1 MAKPADRLYIGI
13 GGHVVAVN
21 AVSGEEIWRCKLKR
35 SNFITL
41 SVQPNAIYA
50 GAAGQLFCI
59 DPATGT
65 IRWQN
70 RLDGL
75 GTGLIAFSDA
85 ATAVLFG
92 AAIIAAQAA
101 AAGAVAASS

>member
-1 MAKPADRLYIGI
+1 MAKPADRLYLGI
-13 GGHVVAVN
+13 GGHVLAVN
-21 AVSGEEIWRCKLKR
+21 AMTGEEIWRCKLKR
-35 SNFITL
+35 SSFVTL

-50 GAAGQLFCI
+50 GAAGQLLCV

-75 GTGLIAFSDA
+75 GTGLIAFYDA
-85 ATAVLFG
+85 TTAVLFG
-92 AAIIAAQAA
+92 AAIIAAQSAA
-101 AAGAVAASS
+101 ATAAIASS

>member
-1 MAKPADRLYIGI
+1 MAKPSDRLYIGI
-13 GGHVVAVN
+13 GGHVVALN
-21 AVSGEEIWRCKLKR
+21 AMSGEEIWRCKLKR

-70 RLDGL
+70 RLDGP
-75 GTGLIAFSDA
+75 GMGLIAFSDS
-85 ATAVLFG
+85 TTTVLFG
-92 AAIIAAQAA
+92 AAIVAAQAA
-101 AAGAVAASS
+101 AAGGAAASS